1 MAQDHSP
8 NRPQYNLPFVDPHTG
23 LMSRPGMNVVDQMWK
38 QVAAGFVTVPVMIAG
53 TNVLTMTPRLHAE
66 GGVSYGD
73 GMAWCGTAANTST
86 GSVTAVVNTAQY
98 GNLATVKVFKSPGS
112 VQAGAGDIVQFGVY
126 LFVYNSA
133 LDSGAGGF
141 VLK

>member
-8 NRPQYNLPFVDPHTG
+8 NRPQYNLPFVEPGTG

-38 QVAAGFVTVPVMIAG
+38 QIAAGFVIVPVTITG
-53 TNVLTMTPRLHAE
+53 TNVLTMTPRLQSE
-66 GGVSYGD
+66 GGVTYGD
-73 GMAWCGTAANTST
+73 GMTWCGAAASTST
-86 GSVTAVVNTAQY
+86 GTVTAFVNTAQY
-98 GNLATVKVFKSPGS
+98 GSLATIKVFTSPGL
-112 VQAGAGDIVQFGVY
+112 VQAGAGDVVQFGVY
-126 LFVYNSA
+126 LFVFNSA